1 MVGLKMKLNKDL
13 IRDIAI
19 YIESNGDGERP
30 KTEIEIDGYTYNEI
44 RYHFM
49 QMLDMG
55 LIKVNIRSIN
65 GSVLKYY
72 SLTYKG
78 HEFLE
83 NIRDKYIW
91 DEIKREIELRDIKD
105 FINSYIKSKFNF

>member
-1 MVGLKMKLNKDL
+1 MKLNKDL

-30 KTEIEIDGYTYNEI
+30 KTEIDGYTYNEI